1 MAKKRFTE
9 GGYFVKISNKIVEG
23 SAATFRTR
31 IKDIRASQV
40 NPVTITDSDNA
51 TYLRNP
57 VYQIHDA
64 YRDIASI

>member
-23 SAATFRTR
+23 SAVTFRTR
-31 IKDIRASQV
+31 IKDIRAAQV
-40 NPVTITDSDNA
+40 NPVTVTDSDNGP
-51 TYLRNP
+51 YLRKP